1 MNEYL
6 QKEIKFVPGV
16 GEARA
21 KALRRLGVETVGDM
35 LGLVP
40 RKMEDRSSFFKIA
53 ELTGGQ
59 TACVRAVV
67 TSGVVTRKMRQSF
80 LVSTVTLRD
89 DSGIMQ
95 GVWYN
100 NRFIKNAFEVGKTY
114 DFYGRVKVK
123 FGKKELITPL
133 YEPAGEHT
141 STGAYRQTGA
151 LVPVYPLTAS
161 LTQKVM
167 AKIMKNCLA
176 GLAGNLPEV
185 LPEDLRSFYHLP
197 GAMFSYENVHFP
209 KTIDDFAKA
218 RRRMIFEEFLL
229 LQLGLR
235 TLGTRRQ
242 TLSTRPFVNT
252 DASGFIKKLPFSLT
266 GAQKRVV
273 GEICADV
280 AKPVPMN
287 RLVQGD
293 VGSGKTAVAACGLY
307 VAVKNGFQGALLAPT
322 EILATQHFKG
332 LAPLFEAVG
341 MRVGLLCGSMKKSE
355 KMLALENIKNK
366 NVDIVIGTHA
376 LLEENVEFNRLG
388 FVVTDEQHRFG
399 VRQRARLAERGE
411 NPHVLVMS
419 ATPIPRTLALI
430 LYGDLDVSVIDEL
443 PPGRQNIDTFVVD
456 DALRQRAYG
465 FVKKQI
471 EAGRQAYVVCP
482 LVEESENM
490 DLKAVTV
497 FAQTL
502 ADKVFAG
509 IPTAFLHGKMKG
521 AEKEEI
527 MGRFAAGEIKVLVS
541 TTVIEVGVNVPNA
554 TVMVVEDAQR
564 FGLSA
569 LHQLRGRVGRG
580 SEKSYCI
587 LFCNAGGETTKKR
600 MDILEQTNDG
610 FAIAQKDLE
619 IRGPGEFFGTRQ
631 HGLPALRFGNLFTDM
646 EILQQAGQA
655 AAHILKTDPNL
666 KNAKYQNLK
675 RALVQ
680 MFTGLG
686 EGQIFN

>member
-1 MNEYL
+1 MDGYL
-6 QKEIKFVPGV
+6 QKEIKFIPGV

-40 RKMEDRSSFFKIA
+40 RKMEDRSRFFKIA
-53 ELTGGQ
+53 ELAGGQ

-114 DFYGRVKVK
+114 DFYGRVEVK

-133 YEPAGEHT
+133 YEPAGEN
-141 STGAYRQTGA
+141 AQTGA

-197 GAMFSYENVHFP
+197 GAMFSYENIHFP

-242 TLSTRPFVNT
+242 TLSTRPFANP
-252 DASGFIKKLPFSLT
+252 DASGFIKNLPFSLT

-307 VAVKNGFQGALLAPT
+307 VAVQNGFQGALLAPT

-332 LAPLFEAVG
+332 LAPLFESVG

-399 VRQRARLAERGE
+399 VRQRARLAEKGE

-497 FAQTL
+497 FAKTL

-646 EILQQAGQA
+646 EILQQAGGA

-675 RALVQ
+675 QALVQ
-680 MFTGLG
+680 MFTALG